1 MDNISIHKTSSSGNI
16 EKTTVEN
23 LSDNKIQFQEELGI
37 NSAKDV
43 TISFATDP
51 NSFVSKNAGLTYET
65 CSAIIFRGTDTLG
78 SPSAIKVIKKA
89 SSGNPTHSIRVI
101 DTTNGNAVIA
111 EVTGLTSTTQD
122 IADLG
127 DLSNLSESE
136 AVWEIQFKRDASG
149 AVNIDVICAQI
160 QF

>member
-1 MDNISIHKTSSSGNI
+1 MSLKIDEI
-16 EKTTVEN
+16 ELDPNAK
-23 LSDNKIQFQEELGI
+23 F

-65 CSAIIFRGTDTLG
+65 CAAIIFRGIDILG
-78 SPSAIKVIKKA
+78 VPSGIRVIKKA
-89 SSGNPTHSIRVI
+89 SSSSPAHSIRVI
-101 DTTNGNAVIA
+101 DTTNGDAVIA

-127 DLSNLSESE
+127 VLSNLTTGESI
-136 AVWEIQFKRDASG
+136 WEIQFKRDDSG

>member
-1 MDNISIHKTSSSGNI
+1 MALKIDEI
-16 EKTTVEN
+16 ELDAN
-23 LSDNKIQFQEELGI
+23 SNF

-51 NSFVSKNAGLTYET
+51 NSFVSKNAGATYE
-65 CSAIIFRGTDTLG
+65 SFAAIIFRGTDVLG
-78 SPSAIKVIKKA
+78 TPSGIKVIKKA
-89 SSGNPTHSIRVI
+89 SSGSPAHSIRVI
-101 DTTNGNAVIA
+101 DKTNGDNIIA

-127 DLSNLSESE
+127 NLSNLPTSESI
-136 AVWEIQFKRDASG
+136 WEIQFKRDDSG
-149 AVNIDVICAQI
+149 AVNIDVVCAQI

>member
-16 EKTTVEN
+16 EKTKVEK
-23 LSDNKIQFQEELGI
+23 LSDNKTQFQNELGI

-51 NSFVSKNAGLTYET
+51 NSFVSKNAGATYET
-65 CSAIIFRGTDTLG
+65 CAAIIFRGTDVIGT
-78 SPSAIKVIKKA
+78 PKAVKVIKKA
-89 SSGNPTHSIRVI
+89 SSANPAHSIRVV
-101 DTTNGNAVIA
+101 DTTNDNAVIA

-122 IADLG
+122 IAGLG
-127 DLSNLSESE
+127 TLSNLSASE
-136 AVWEIQFKRDASG
+136 AVWEIQFKRDDAG
-149 AVNIDVICAQI
+149 AVSIDVICVQI